1 LRNATP
7 DQKERRSVLEGV
19 REVKEVRGVILEG
32 EKELALR
39 AEVKGVKG

>member
-7 DQKERRSVLEGV
+7 DEKERRSF
-19 REVKEVRGVILEG
+19 LEG

-39 AEVKGVKG
+39 EEVRGVI